1 VLWGWLLAALLLFA
15 QEDEGTSLSITGGL
29 TTELEGS
36 DANACV
42 IEEGEFRAHLTSL
55 TTSTTILTIELRTTS
70 PGIFPV
76 AAGNRVTLVSL
87 GDDPDEF
94 LVNWNGSGGTV
105 TISSLDAQVA
115 SGSIEA
121 DLEDETH
128 DPVHISGAWACHF
141 PA

>member
-1 VLWGWLLAALLLFA
+1 MRWGWLLAGLLLLA
-15 QEDEGTSLSITGGL
+15 QDDEGTSLSITGGL
-29 TTELEGS
+29 TTELDGS

-76 AAGNRVTLVSL
+76 AAGNHVTLVSL
-87 GDDPDEF
+87 SDDPDEF
-94 LVNWNGSGGTV
+94 LTNWNGSRGTV
-105 TISSLDAQVA
+105 TIGRLDARVA

-121 DLEDETH
+121 DFEDETH
-128 DPVHISGAWACHF
+128 DPVHISGGWACHF
-141 PA
+141 PE